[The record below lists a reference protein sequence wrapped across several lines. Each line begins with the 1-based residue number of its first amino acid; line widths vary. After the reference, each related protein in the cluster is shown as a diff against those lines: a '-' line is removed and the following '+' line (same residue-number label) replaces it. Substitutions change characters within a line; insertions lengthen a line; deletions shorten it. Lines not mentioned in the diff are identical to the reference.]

1 MIRTQIQLTE
11 QQADRLKRLADREG
25 ISLAA
30 MIRRAVDSLIERSDR
45 DVVIDRAL
53 SAIGA
58 GSSGLPD
65 VGAEHDRY
73 LDESYGD
80 G

>member
-11 QQADRLKRLADREG
+11 EQAARLRRLADREG
-25 ISLAA
+25 VSLAA
-30 MIRRAVDSLIERSDR
+30 VIRRAVDSLVDRADR
-45 DVVIDRAL
+45 DDATERAL

-80 G
+80 H